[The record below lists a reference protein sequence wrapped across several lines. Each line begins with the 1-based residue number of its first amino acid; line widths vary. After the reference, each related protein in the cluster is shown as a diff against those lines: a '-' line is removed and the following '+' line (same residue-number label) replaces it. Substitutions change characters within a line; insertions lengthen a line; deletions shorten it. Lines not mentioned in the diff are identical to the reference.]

1 MIAAMQLFVVI
12 CKVAISD
19 TVVSYHLSLYSLFL
33 EMLTPKTK
41 NNISRIIPFGV
52 IWLIF
57 SIAYTLI
64 ERGLL
69 GDLNHYASTGNP
81 YNFSRNIIITPI
93 SALIAGLLIGTI
105 EILYCNKLFMQKSF
119 TKKIVYKS
127 IIYIAII
134 LSFLIIL
141 TVIANSIELQT
152 AAFNKQVWE
161 NVWVFFSSYAF
172 FSVVVYMATIIVVSQ
187 FYMEV
192 SENIG
197 HGVLANFF
205 TGKYH
210 RPTEEERIYMF
221 LDMKSST
228 TIAESLG
235 HVKYFEMLREYYADL
250 SDPIINYSGEIYQYV
265 GDEIVVSWKLKNG
278 LQNNNCIQC
287 FFAMKAVIKKQTGKY
302 NENFGLL
309 PEFKAGFHLGK
320 VTTGEIGVIKKE
332 IIFTG
337 DVLNTTS
344 RIQGLCNM
352 YKVDILIS
360 DDLRK
365 RLTLNSQFE
374 IETLGENELKG
385 RDEKIELFTIH
396 SL

>member
-1 MIAAMQLFVVI
+1 M
-12 CKVAISD
+12 
-19 TVVSYHLSLYSLFL
+19 LS
-33 EMLTPKTK
+33 PKTK
-41 NNISRIIPFGV
+41 SNIFRIIPFGV

-57 SIAYTLI
+57 SIVYTLL

-69 GDLNHYASTGNP
+69 GDLNYYASTGNP
-81 YNFSRNIIITPI
+81 YSFNKNIFITPI
-93 SALIAGLLIGTI
+93 SALITGLLIGTI
-105 EILYCNKLFMQKSF
+105 EILYFNQLFIQKSF

-134 LSFLIIL
+134 LLFLTIL
-141 TVIANSIELQT
+141 TVIANSIELHT
-152 AAFNKQVWE
+152 AVFSKQVWD
-161 NVWVFFSSYAF
+161 NVWIFFSSYAF
-172 FSVVVYMATIIVVSQ
+172 FSVVMYMAAIIVVSQ

-197 HGVLANFF
+197 QGVLANFF

-228 TIAESLG
+228 TIAENLG
-235 HVKYFEMLREYYADL
+235 HVRYFEMLREYYFDL
-250 SDPIINYSGEIYQYV
+250 SDPIIKYSGEIYQYV
-265 GDEIVVSWKLKNG
+265 GDEIIVSWKLKNG
-278 LQNNNCIQC
+278 LYDNNCIQC
-287 FFAMKAVIKKQTGKY
+287 FFEMKAAIKKQTRKY
-302 NENFGLL
+302 NEKFGVL
-309 PEFKAGFHLGK
+309 PEFKAGLHLGK

-344 RIQGLCNM
+344 RIQGLCNT

-365 RLTLNSQFE
+365 KLTLSSQYK
-374 IETLGENELKG
+374 IETLGETELRG
-385 RDEKIELFTIH
+385 RDKKIELFTINRY
-396 SL
+396 

>member
-1 MIAAMQLFVVI
+1 
-12 CKVAISD
+12 
-19 TVVSYHLSLYSLFL
+19 
-33 EMLTPKTK
+33 MLTPKTK

-69 GDLNHYASTGNP
+69 GDLDHYASTGNP
-81 YNFSRNIIITPI
+81 YNFSRNIFITPI

-127 IIYIAII
+127 IIYIALI

-197 HGVLANFF
+197 QRVLANFF

-210 RPTEEERIYMF
+210 KPTEEERIYMF

-228 TIAESLG
+228 TIAENLG
-235 HVKYFEMLREYYADL
+235 HVRYFEMLREYYSDL
-250 SDPIINYSGEIYQYV
+250 SDPIIKYSGEIYQYV
-265 GDEIVVSWKLKNG
+265 GDEIIVSWKLKNG
-278 LQNNNCIQC
+278 LHDNNCIQC
-287 FFAMKAVIKKQTGKY
+287 FFEMKAAIKKQTRKY
-302 NENFGLL
+302 NEKFGLL

-344 RIQGLCNM
+344 RIQGLCNT

-365 RLTLNSQFE
+365 KLTLNSQFE
-374 IETLGENELKG
+374 IETLGETELRG
-385 RDEKIELFTIH
+385 RDEKIELFTINR
-396 SL
+396 